1 MKTFGRCLGC
11 YGSIEGDAIYHPRCS
26 RALFG
31 SDAPP
36 ELPYDL
42 EELENLAAT
51 NVLESVAVPGVQ
63 PKLSMDRETTKDGGR
78 LTIVGLRGAYILKPP
93 SSEYPYLPENED
105 LTMSLARLAGI
116 DVAPHGLLPLASG
129 ELAYVTRRMDRTIA
143 RGRKI
148 VPLVRHMEDF
158 CQITEHLTEHK
169 YRGSMEQVART
180 IRTYS
185 SYAGNDL
192 ARLLDLLV
200 FVFLTGNADMHLKNF
215 SLLYDGE
222 SRSLAPAYDLLSTR
236 LAIPESVDPEELAL
250 PLNGKKNRLHPGDF
264 SAFLKSAG
272 LSETQF
278 ARTLRRFSSKME
290 RMLAFIGESFLPETM
305 VRDYRNLVR
314 DRAAR
319 LGI

>member
-1 MKTFGRCLGC
+1 VKIFGRCLGC
-11 YGSIEGDAIYHPRCS
+11 YGSIEGDALYHPRCS

-63 PKLSMDRETTKDGGR
+63 TKLSMDRETTKDGGR

-158 CQITEHLTEHK
+158 CQITERLTEHK

-272 LSETQF
+272 LTETQF
-278 ARTLRRFSSKME
+278 ERTLRRFSSKME
-290 RMLAFIGESFLPETM
+290 QLLAFIGEGFLPETM

>member
-42 EELENLAAT
+42 ECLRELAAK

-63 PKLSMDRETTKDGGR
+63 TKLSMDRETTKDGGR

-129 ELAYVTRRMDRTIA
+129 ELAYVTRRPDRTIA

-250 PLNGKKNRLHPGDF
+250 PLNGKKSRLHPDDF
-264 SAFLKSAG
+264 VAFLKSAG
-272 LSETQF
+272 LTETQF

-290 RMLAFIGESFLPETM
+290 RLLAFIGEGFLPEAM